1 MTVDMSAFSTEYSF
15 DRNRSGRAGAA
26 YGPAQLAEVDAPAVD
41 RCSFRGQSN
50 IAAAAI
56 LATHFCGLVAD
67 LRMQRIGRSI
77 RRRRGRFA

>member
-41 RCSFRGQSN
+41 RDEDAPF
-50 IAAAAI
+50 AASPPPPPQPHWPRI
-56 LATHFCGLVAD
+56 FPGL
-67 LRMQRIGRSI
+67 
-77 RRRRGRFA
+77 